1 MRSGSGWV
9 AVAPVDAAEQ
19 GGSNGGG
26 GNMVVAV
33 LAELQWFENEAEKI
47 DKNGKSVMLV
57 VDNGKWWK
65 NGWQWLG
72 GSGTSRCSGA
82 RRFEWW
88 WWQYG
93 SGSIGRVAV
102 V

>member
-47 DKNGKSVMLV
+47 DKNGKSVMLRHTMARGV
-57 VDNGKWWK
+57 TTS
-65 NGWQWLG
+65 
-72 GSGTSRCSGA
+72 GSG
-82 RRFEWW
+82 
-88 WWQYG
+88 
-93 SGSIGRVAV
+93 
-102 V
+102 